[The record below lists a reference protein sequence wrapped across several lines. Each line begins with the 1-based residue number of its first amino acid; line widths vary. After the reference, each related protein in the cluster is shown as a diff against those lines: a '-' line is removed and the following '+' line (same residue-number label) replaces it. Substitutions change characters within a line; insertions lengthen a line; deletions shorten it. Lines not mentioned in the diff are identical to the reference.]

1 MLQFVASLTL
11 FLQPLVDLSA
21 EFNEFVFLKI
31 WTAPYIAILVLH
43 AARAAG
49 VLDTSVCR
57 RLGTSLRRAS
67 PLWLQ
72 RTFSWLFQHNFG
84 LVLHVYRL
92 AVIAATGTGL
102 LIPRV
107 ALADTS
113 VVVRRWCI
121 LVIRSFFMLAER
133 YDLYATLLVLALV
146 DCPAWYTVYVKAGM
160 PDALSIV
167 LWNGIAAALPR
178 VVLEFFR
185 PIAGS
190 GADAFEADGVGDGA
204 KQTDV
209 KSRAKASP
217 LGSCGSDGKAKFE

>member
-1 MLQFVASLTL
+1 M
-11 FLQPLVDLSA
+11 
-21 EFNEFVFLKI
+21 
-31 WTAPYIAILVLH
+31 
-43 AARAAG
+43 
-49 VLDTSVCR
+49 
-57 RLGTSLRRAS
+57 
-67 PLWLQ
+67 
-72 RTFSWLFQHNFG
+72 
-84 LVLHVYRL
+84 YRL

-113 VVVRRWCI
+113 VLVRRWCI

-146 DCPAWYTVYVKAGM
+146 DCPAWYTVYVGAGM